1 MNNAIR
7 KLETFPEVRALI
19 QKFTTSMSKKKPP
32 RYLHRGAASD
42 IPRPHETVLDPT

>member
-19 QKFTTSMSKKKPP
+19 QKFTTSMSKKKAPTIFASG
-32 RYLHRGAASD
+32 RGQ
-42 IPRPHETVLDPT
+42 

>member
-19 QKFTTSMSKKKPP
+19 QKFTTSMSKKKSP
-32 RYLHRGAASD
+32 HDICIGA
-42 IPRPHETVLDPT
+42 RPVTFPDPTKPF